1 MIEFHNVTK
10 RYGKNTAL
18 DDVTISIT
26 EPGLY
31 CLLGKNGAG
40 KTTFMKLIAGYLN
53 ASKGMIAV
61 DGATVSTHS
70 MPERVNFIEATATQ
84 FNMDVDDLITAA
96 ARLRSTFDRDFA
108 LVMAQRFGL
117 DLTKKFK
124 HLSFGMK
131 AMLNTILALASNSEV
146 ILLDEPTLGFDAIMR
161 KQFNDLLIESYEAHP
176 RIIIVSTHLIEE
188 IAKVAQ
194 QIIIINDGSIL
205 LQTGIDDVDEDAY
218 SLTGPEPAVLE
229 VLNEAKDLNVIG
241 STHIG
246 SMMAAY
252 IYGERVSVP
261 AGSPVA
267 IDKLGLED
275 FFINLVGGTK

>member
-1 MIEFHNVTK
+1 
-10 RYGKNTAL
+10 
-18 DDVTISIT
+18 
-26 EPGLY
+26 
-31 CLLGKNGAG
+31 
-40 KTTFMKLIAGYLN
+40 MKLIAGYLN

-205 LQTGIDDVDEDAY
+205 LQTGIDDVDEHAY

>member
-188 IAKVAQ
+188 REKRQ
-194 QIIIINDGSIL
+194 
-205 LQTGIDDVDEDAY
+205 
-218 SLTGPEPAVLE
+218 
-229 VLNEAKDLNVIG
+229 
-241 STHIG
+241 
-246 SMMAAY
+246 
-252 IYGERVSVP
+252 
-261 AGSPVA
+261 
-267 IDKLGLED
+267 
-275 FFINLVGGTK
+275 